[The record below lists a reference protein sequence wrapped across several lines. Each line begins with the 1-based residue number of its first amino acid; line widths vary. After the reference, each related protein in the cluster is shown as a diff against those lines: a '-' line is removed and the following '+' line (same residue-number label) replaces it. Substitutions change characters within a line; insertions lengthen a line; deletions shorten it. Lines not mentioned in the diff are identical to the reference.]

1 MAEVIGFEF
10 NDEDWS
16 IKMYAG
22 DTGSKWLGGARKSGT
37 AWTSADRC
45 LFTVKS
51 GNDIVMQRIY
61 RLDDQ
66 WGAGD
71 GIFLF
76 ELHNNDTDTWAPGT
90 YDTEWRFNVN
100 PAWEGGTAPEGRCV
114 DALATGDRMI
124 EGNIVRTKIKSTLE
138 IKGVIGDI

>member
-1 MAEVIGFEF
+1 MAEVKGFEF
-10 NDEDWS
+10 DKNTWA

-22 DTGSKWLGGARKSGT
+22 DTGSTWLGGTRQSGT

-45 LFTVKS
+45 LFTVRS
-51 GNDIVMQRIY
+51 GNDILMQRIY

-76 ELHNNDTDTWAPGT
+76 EMHNNDTDTWTPGI
-90 YDTEWRFNVN
+90 YNTEWRFNVSPTWN
-100 PAWEGGTAPEGRCV
+100 GTAPDGRCV
-114 DALATGDRMI
+114 DGLTAGVRMTD
-124 EGNIVRTKIKSTLE
+124 GGVVRTKIESTLE
-138 IKGVIGDI
+138 IKGVLGDI